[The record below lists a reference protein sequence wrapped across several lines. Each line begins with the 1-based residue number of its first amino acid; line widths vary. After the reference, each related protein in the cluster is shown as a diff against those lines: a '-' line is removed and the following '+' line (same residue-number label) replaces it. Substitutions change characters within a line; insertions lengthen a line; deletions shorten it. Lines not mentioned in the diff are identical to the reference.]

1 MLALDKVSKFYGG
14 RTIFESV
21 SWAMADDARVGL
33 VGLNGAGKT
42 TLLRMIAEVI
52 APDAGRIARPQ
63 RSSVGY
69 LPQDAPEMGGRPVLE
84 ETLSALSEMQAHD
97 RRRVEL
103 EEVLATHHS
112 GPDHDAA
119 LAELGDVLS
128 ELERHGFYEAD
139 SRAKAVLF
147 GLGFSETDLARDVAE
162 FSGGIRMRIALAKLL
177 VRRPEFLMLDE
188 PTNHLDLEARNWL
201 EDYLANY
208 PGGIILV
215 SHDRYF
221 LDRVTDRTVEVSRGR
236 LVEYQGGYSAYL
248 VERERRHEL
257 EQAAYENQRAE
268 IEHMETFISR
278 FRYQASKAKLVQ
290 SRIKQL
296 EKIERLEPPAGSEK
310 SPAIHFPQCERGG
323 RRVFELRGAVKR
335 YGDITVYDG
344 VDLTIERGAR
354 IALVGPN
361 GAGKST
367 MMKLLA
373 GIEPMTAGQ
382 RMVGAGVEIGYFA
395 QNLAESLDYG
405 KTALKELS
413 DAAEGMTTG
422 EIRGLL
428 GAMLFSGDDALKP
441 AGVLSG
447 GERARL
453 ALAKVLAHRNNCL
466 LLDEPTNNLDIVAK
480 DTLLEALR
488 RFPGTVVIV
497 SHDRYLLNE
506 LATEVIEVGQGHATR
521 YLGNYDYYLAKKAA
535 AESAALAAN
544 GAAARAAASTAAAG
558 ADRRTPRRRRRRGVR
573 RVRQRL
579 PQRRSHCRRRSR
591 RQRHVRHCGRTR
603 RWRSARG
610 GAVRSRQS
618 RGGRRRR
625 ARQRSKAAPRA
636 RTARPPAPDARGR
649 YRAQG
654 DRARRARRA
663 DERSQLLPATH
674 RREGTHRRLRTARR
688 RNRAAVR
695 RADEPRRRRG
705 AVGLVAQATAMR
717 AGLKPARMAV
727 ASCSG

>member
-1 MLALDKVSKFYGG
+1 MLALDKVSKVYGG
-14 RTIFESV
+14 RTIFENV
-21 SWAMADDARVGL
+21 SWAMSDNARVGL

-103 EEVLATHHS
+103 EDILATHHS
-112 GPDHDAA
+112 GPEHDAA

-147 GLGFSETDLARDVAE
+147 GLGFSEADLVRDVAE

-248 VERERRHEL
+248 VERERRYEM

-268 IEHMETFISR
+268 IEHMEAFISR

-296 EKIERLEPPAGSEK
+296 EKIERLEPPASSEK
-310 SPAIHFPQCERGG
+310 PPSIHFPQCERGG
-323 RRVFELRGAVKR
+323 RRVFELRGVVKR

-373 GIEPMTAGQ
+373 SIEPMTAGQ
-382 RMVGAGVEIGYFA
+382 RTVGTGIEIGYFA
-395 QNLAESLDYG
+395 QNLAESLDYS

-441 AGVLSG
+441 VGVLSG

-535 AESAALAAN
+535 AESAGQAAN
-544 GAAARAAASTAAAG
+544 GAVSRTDAPVAAGKRAAGVHAGAGGADSGASGKGSSNGARSANGARATNGVSAAASKAAADG
-558 ADRRTPRRRRRRGVR
+558 AAAHDNEVK
-573 RVRQRL
+573 
-579 PQRRSHCRRRSR
+579 QRRERE
-591 RQRHVRHCGRTR
+591 
-603 RWRSARG
+603 
-610 GAVRSRQS
+610 
-618 RGGRRRR
+618 
-625 ARQRSKAAPRA
+625 
-636 RTARPPAPDARGR
+636 
-649 YRAQG
+649 
-654 DRARRARRA
+654 RRARR
-663 DERSQLLPATH
+663 RQTL
-674 RREGTHRRLRTARR
+674 EGDIGRKEKE
-688 RNRAAVR
+688 RAALGEQMNDPNFYLQR
-695 RADEPRRRRG
+695 TDAKELIAAYERLGGEIDRLYEELMSLDGDAAPS
-705 AVGLVAQATAMR
+705 
-717 AGLKPARMAV
+717 
-727 ASCSG
+727 AS

>member
-42 TLLRMIAEVI
+42 TLLRMIAEVT

-112 GPDHDAA
+112 GPEHDAA

-139 SRAKAVLF
+139 SRVKAVLF
-147 GLGFSETDLARDVAE
+147 GLGFSEADLARDVAE

-248 VERERRHEL
+248 VERERRHEM

-268 IEHMETFISR
+268 IEHMEAFISR

-323 RRVFELRGAVKR
+323 RRVFELRSAVKR
-335 YGDITVYDG
+335 YGDIVVYDG

-382 RMVGAGVEIGYFA
+382 RTVGAGVEIGYFA
-395 QNLAESLDYG
+395 QNLAESLDYS
-405 KTALKELS
+405 KPALKELS

-480 DTLLEALR
+480 DILLEALR

-544 GAAARAAASTAAAG
+544 GAAARAAASAATAERAAGLRAAGSGAESGASGKGSGNGARTADGARAANGASAAAG
-558 ADRRTPRRRRRRGVR
+558 GRAVGGQRAASPSAPGKAGADGDAAHDNEVK
-573 RVRQRL
+573 
-579 PQRRSHCRRRSR
+579 QRRERE
-591 RQRHVRHCGRTR
+591 
-603 RWRSARG
+603 
-610 GAVRSRQS
+610 
-618 RGGRRRR
+618 
-625 ARQRSKAAPRA
+625 
-636 RTARPPAPDARGR
+636 
-649 YRAQG
+649 
-654 DRARRARRA
+654 RRARRRQA
-663 DERSQLLPATH
+663 L
-674 RREGTHRRLRTARR
+674 EGDIGRKETE
-688 RNRAAVR
+688 RAALGEQMNDPNFYLQR
-695 RADEPRRRRG
+695 TDARELIAAYERLGGEIERLYEELMSLDGG
-705 AVGLVAQATAMR
+705 AAPLG
-717 AGLKPARMAV
+717 
-727 ASCSG
+727 S

>member
-14 RTIFESV
+14 HTIFENV

-103 EEVLATHHS
+103 EEILATHHS
-112 GPDHDAA
+112 GPEHDAA
-119 LAELGDVLS
+119 LTELGDVLS

-147 GLGFSETDLARDVAE
+147 GLGFSEADLARDVAE

-221 LDRVTDRTVEVSRGR
+221 LDRVTDRTVEVARGR

-268 IEHMETFISR
+268 IEHMEAFISR

-296 EKIERLEPPAGSEK
+296 EKIDRLEPPAGSEK

-382 RMVGAGVEIGYFA
+382 RTVGAGVEIGYFA

-405 KTALKELS
+405 KTALNELS

-535 AESAALAAN
+535 ADSAALAAN
-544 GAAARAAASTAAAG
+544 GAAVRTAAAAAVAERTAGVRAAAGGPDSGAPGNGARTNAA
-558 ADRRTPRRRRRRGVR
+558 
-573 RVRQRL
+573 
-579 PQRRSHCRRRSR
+579 RS
-591 RQRHVRHCGRTR
+591 VNG
-603 RWRSARG
+603 
-610 GAVRSRQS
+610 
-618 RGGRRRR
+618 
-625 ARQRSKAAPRA
+625 A
-636 RTARPPAPDARGR
+636 RTARGASADTGGRPAGAQHAAAPPSANVNEVKQRR
-649 YRAQG
+649 ERE
-654 DRARRARRA
+654 RRARR
-663 DERSQLLPATH
+663 RQTL
-674 RREGTHRRLRTARR
+674 EGDIGRKETE
-688 RNRAAVR
+688 RAALGEQMNDPNFYLQR
-695 RADEPRRRRG
+695 TDARELIAAYERLGGEIERLYEELMSLDGG
-705 AVGLVAQATAMR
+705 AAT
-717 AGLKPARMAV
+717 
-727 ASCSG
+727 SGS

>member
-14 RTIFESV
+14 RTIFENV
-21 SWAMADDARVGL
+21 SWAMTDDARVGL

-69 LPQDAPEMGGRPVLE
+69 LPQDAPEMGGRTALD
-84 ETLSALSEMQAHD
+84 ETLSALSEMLEFD

-103 EEVLATHHS
+103 EEVLAEQHS
-112 GPDHDAA
+112 GPGHDAA

-147 GLGFSETDLARDVAE
+147 GLGFSEADLGRDVAE

-201 EDYLANY
+201 EDYLSNY

-221 LDRVTDRTVEVSRGR
+221 LDRVTDRTLEVSRGR

-248 VERERRHEL
+248 VEREQRREL

-296 EKIERLEPPAGSEK
+296 EKIERLEPPPGSETP
-310 SPAIHFPQCERGG
+310 PAIRFPQCERGG

-335 YGDITVYDG
+335 YGELTVYDG
-344 VDLTIERGAR
+344 IDLTIERGAR

-373 GIEPMTAGQ
+373 GIEPMSAGQ
-382 RMVGAGVEIGYFA
+382 RTVGAGVEIGYFA
-395 QNLAESLDYG
+395 QNLAESLDYS

-428 GAMLFSGDDALKP
+428 GAMLFSGDDALKL

-535 AESAALAAN
+535 AESAAAAAN
-544 GAAARAAASTAAAG
+544 SATARAAASAAAAEQAAILRAARG
-558 ADRRTPRRRRRRGVR
+558 AEPGASGARSGNGANSANRASASNGGRTANGGRAVSAQRATAPSAPGKAGVDGAAAHENEIK
-573 RVRQRL
+573 
-579 PQRRSHCRRRSR
+579 QRRERE
-591 RQRHVRHCGRTR
+591 
-603 RWRSARG
+603 
-610 GAVRSRQS
+610 
-618 RGGRRRR
+618 RR
-625 ARQRSKAAPRA
+625 ARQRQALEG
-636 RTARPPAPDARGR
+636 DIGR
-649 YRAQG
+649 K
-654 DRARRARRA
+654 
-663 DERSQLLPATH
+663 ET
-674 RREGTHRRLRTARR
+674 E
-688 RNRAAVR
+688 RAALGEQMNDPNFYLQR
-695 RADEPRRRRG
+695 SDAKELIATYERLAGEIERLYEELMSLDG
-705 AVGLVAQATAMR
+705 AGA
-717 AGLKPARMAV
+717 P
-727 ASCSG
+727 SGS

>member
-1 MLALDKVSKFYGG
+1 MLALDKVSKVYGG
-14 RTIFESV
+14 RTIFENV
-21 SWAMADDARVGL
+21 SWAMSDNARVGL

-103 EEVLATHHS
+103 EDILATHHS
-112 GPDHDAA
+112 GLEHDAA

-147 GLGFSETDLARDVAE
+147 GLGFSEADLARDVAE

-248 VERERRHEL
+248 VERERRYEM

-268 IEHMETFISR
+268 IEHMEAFISR

-296 EKIERLEPPAGSEK
+296 EKIERLEPPASSEK
-310 SPAIHFPQCERGG
+310 PPSIHFPQCERGG
-323 RRVFELRGAVKR
+323 RRVFELRGVVKR

-373 GIEPMTAGQ
+373 SIEPMTAGQ
-382 RMVGAGVEIGYFA
+382 RTVGTGIEIGYFA
-395 QNLAESLDYG
+395 QNLAESLDYS

-441 AGVLSG
+441 VGVLSG

-535 AESAALAAN
+535 AESAGQAAN
-544 GAAARAAASTAAAG
+544 GAVSRTDAPVAAGKRAAGVHAGAGGADSGASGKGSSNGARSANGARATNGVSATA
-558 ADRRTPRRRRRRGVR
+558 
-573 RVRQRL
+573 
-579 PQRRSHCRRRSR
+579 
-591 RQRHVRHCGRTR
+591 
-603 RWRSARG
+603 
-610 GAVRSRQS
+610 
-618 RGGRRRR
+618 
-625 ARQRSKAAPRA
+625 SKAAADGAAAHDNEVKQR
-636 RTARPPAPDARGR
+636 RERE
-649 YRAQG
+649 
-654 DRARRARRA
+654 RRARR
-663 DERSQLLPATH
+663 RQTL
-674 RREGTHRRLRTARR
+674 EGDIGRKEKE
-688 RNRAAVR
+688 RAALGEQMNDPNFYLQR
-695 RADEPRRRRG
+695 TDAKELIAAYERLGGEIDRLYEELMSLDGDAAPS
-705 AVGLVAQATAMR
+705 
-717 AGLKPARMAV
+717 
-727 ASCSG
+727 AS

>member
-1 MLALDKVSKFYGG
+1 MLALDKVSKYYGG
-14 RTIFESV
+14 RTIFEGV

-42 TLLRMIAEVI
+42 TLLRMIAEVT

-112 GPDHDAA
+112 GPEHDAA

-139 SRAKAVLF
+139 SRVKAVLF
-147 GLGFSETDLARDVAE
+147 GLGFSEADLARDVAE

-248 VERERRHEL
+248 VERERRHEM

-268 IEHMETFISR
+268 IEHMEAFISR

-323 RRVFELRGAVKR
+323 RRVFELRSAVKR
-335 YGDITVYDG
+335 YGDIVVYDG

-382 RMVGAGVEIGYFA
+382 RTVGAGVEIGYFA
-395 QNLAESLDYG
+395 QNLAESLDYS
-405 KTALKELS
+405 KPALKELS

-480 DTLLEALR
+480 DILLEALR

-544 GAAARAAASTAAAG
+544 GAAARAAASA
-558 ADRRTPRRRRRRGVR
+558 
-573 RVRQRL
+573 
-579 PQRRSHCRRRSR
+579 
-591 RQRHVRHCGRTR
+591 
-603 RWRSARG
+603 
-610 GAVRSRQS
+610 
-618 RGGRRRR
+618 
-625 ARQRSKAAPRA
+625 
-636 RTARPPAPDARGR
+636 
-649 YRAQG
+649 
-654 DRARRARRA
+654 
-663 DERSQLLPATH
+663 
-674 RREGTHRRLRTARR
+674 
-688 RNRAAVR
+688 
-695 RADEPRRRRG
+695 
-705 AVGLVAQATAMR
+705 ATAE
-717 AGLKPARMAV
+717 
-727 ASCSG
+727 